1 MEEERMER
9 GKEVWTEGNM
19 KEVGEG
25 EKHWQ
30 ENKMEEGET
39 KELNKIWHWGG
50 RQKAKP
56 QKNI

>member
-1 MEEERMER
+1 MER

-39 KELNKIWHWGG
+39 KELNKI
-50 RQKAKP
+50 
-56 QKNI
+56 